1 MSFEITALKLILEH
15 YEKKT
20 SIAEFAKAIEE
31 EIKKPAMW
39 PTPDRIRSFIKNFDE
54 DKKEIAWAIVA
65 QFEKFVREQQ
75 GKK

>member
-1 MSFEITALKLILEH
+1 MSFEITALKLILDH
-15 YEKKT
+15 YQNKT

-39 PTPDRIRSFIKNFDE
+39 PTPDRIRGFIKTIDD
-54 DKKEIAWAIVA
+54 DKKEVAWAIVA